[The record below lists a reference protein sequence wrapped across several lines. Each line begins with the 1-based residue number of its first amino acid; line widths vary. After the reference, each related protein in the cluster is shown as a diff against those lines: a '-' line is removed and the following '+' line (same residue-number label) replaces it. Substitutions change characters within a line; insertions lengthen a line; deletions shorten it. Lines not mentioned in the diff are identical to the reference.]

1 MITFSI
7 EPRSPVR
14 GIAVLALAL
23 ASAMPGPASAVTV
36 THNFEITTRLL
47 PGQVFREQ
55 WDWDVYATTS
65 TSPPSCNSLD
75 GSKDKT
81 VFFTPPKADSKSV
94 KAVGCPRA
102 FADATASLNAVSAA
116 QNSHTVT
123 ANAAVSGPGYASAY
137 GRATSRLGFQAGT
150 QARNGRVGWQP
161 GWTFDRISANSV
173 QRVGIDPLDIAFLN
187 LDTGEMQSSRLWDSR
202 ITLNGMGSST
212 WQDGRIVLDG
222 IDGEFFVALESPF
235 ITSGTGSM
243 RLLFENGFV
252 TLSEDSGIF
261 DGLLPTIGELS
272 QMDFA
277 FGNAAGNISIDF
289 NFGADNNNGFVMS
302 GASSS
307 EASESAAIPEPA
319 SGWLAILAAL
329 IGLAVTR
336 QGRRRGETGHPN

>member
-7 EPRSPVR
+7 EPCSPVR
-14 GIAVLALAL
+14 SIAVLALAL

-55 WDWDVYATTS
+55 WAWNVHADAHS
-65 TSPPSCNSLD
+65 SPPSCNS
-75 GSKDKT
+75 
-81 VFFTPPKADSKSV
+81 TPPNDSGRTGFFVPPLVDSRPVSAD
-94 KAVGCPRA
+94 CPRA
-102 FADATASLNAVSAA
+102 HADATASLNAVSAA
-116 QNSHTVT
+116 QNFHTVT
-123 ANAAVSGPGYASAY
+123 ANAAVSGPGYASAF
-137 GRATSRLGFQAGT
+137 GQATSHLAFQAGT
-150 QARNGRVGWQP
+150 QARNGTVEWRP
-161 GWTFDRISANSV
+161 GWTIHAMSINSV

-187 LDTGEMQSSRLWDSR
+187 LDTGETQSSRLWDSR

-289 NFGADNNNGFVMS
+289 NFGADNNSGFVMS
-302 GASSS
+302 GATSS
-307 EASESAAIPEPA
+307 EASERAAIPEPA
-319 SGWLAILAAL
+319 SGWMAILAAL